1 MFIYIESRRGL
12 IRAGSPSSS
21 RQDLGKHIC
30 TKKESRCFYTSGFLY
45 QLLPC
50 AAGATFSA
58 YEYLFLLD
66 LVLGR
71 VVDGVY
77 RYRSDYCA

>member
-21 RQDLGKHIC
+21 SPNLGD
-30 TKKESRCFYTSGFLY
+30 TFAQKKESRCFYTSGFLY

-58 YEYLFLLD
+58 YEYLFLLY

-71 VVDGVY
+71 VMDGVY
-77 RYRSDYCA
+77 LNRSDYGA